1 LIREAA
7 ARTWHLSAKSG
18 LLKFI
23 RMSII
28 IDNTKRVL
36 IQGITGR
43 EGRARAKLMRDF
55 GTNVV
60 AGVTPGKGGELVEGI
75 PVFNTVREATKVVG
89 GIDISVVFIPA
100 AQVKS
105 AAIDAIDAG
114 VKFLVLVPDRV
125 PVWDVMQIWDAAQR
139 AGARFVG
146 PNTLGVLSTT
156 PGRGGILGMIGGR
169 AESARQWFKPGHV
182 GIISRSGGMTSSC
195 GYYLGT
201 QGIGLSTIVHVG
213 GDSVL
218 GLRFPDVALM
228 FESDPDT
235 KAIVTFGEIGGS
247 QEEDLAELVRQK
259 QVTKPVIAYIGG
271 AAAKEG
277 TRFSHAGAIIEGNRG
292 THAGKVKAL
301 REAGATVV
309 TSFGELPKAA
319 LEVLRKHNIPLMDT
333 TATALPGINPNA
345 WTTAITQIKP
355 NEMRVRGYDIA
366 DLMGKVSFG
375 QAVYLILRGELP
387 SPAIGKLMDA
397 MLVASIDHGA
407 TPPSALA
414 ARTVASTG
422 ASLSASVAAGIMSIN
437 QHHGGAIEDASRILQ
452 RVIGLVT
459 PLAPGSAEGSSG
471 GSRTM
476 DEAAQTVLDEEK
488 AADRR
493 VPGFGHRYHS
503 NDPRTARLFALAK
516 EAGVDGSY
524 LDAARAI
531 ERRFAVAG
539 KKLPINVDGAL
550 GAILSQLGFP
560 PEIMNGLFMIARTPG
575 LVAHVH
581 EERTRMPPMRRIDPV
596 AHTYDGPPPRRT

>member
-1 LIREAA
+1 
-7 ARTWHLSAKSG
+7 
-18 LLKFI
+18 
-23 RMSII
+23 MSII
-28 IDNTKRVL
+28 IDSSKRVL

-43 EGRARAKLMRDF
+43 EGRARAKLMRNF

-60 AGVTPGKGGELVEGI
+60 AGCTPGKGGESVEGV
-75 PVFNTVREATKVVG
+75 PVFNTVDEAVKSVD

-100 AQVKS
+100 AQVK
-105 AAIDAIDAG
+105 AAALEAISAG

-125 PVWDVMQIWDAAQR
+125 PVWDAMEIYAAAQV
-139 AGARFVG
+139 AGAKFVG
-146 PNTLGVLSTT
+146 PNTLGVLS
-156 PGRGGILGMIGGR
+156 PGLNGGVLGMIGGR

-195 GYYLGT
+195 GYYLG
-201 QGIGLSTIVHVG
+201 QKSIGLSTLVHVG
-213 GDSVL
+213 GDSAL
-218 GLRFPDVALM
+218 GLRIPEVALM

-235 KAIVTFGEIGGS
+235 KAIVIFGEIGGS
-247 QEEDLAELVRQK
+247 QEEQLAELIQQK
-259 QVTKPVIAYIGG
+259 KVTKPVIAYIGG

-309 TSFGELPKAA
+309 TSFGELPQAT
-319 LEVLRKHNIPLMDT
+319 LDVLMTNNIPLMSEAGST
-333 TATALPGINPNA
+333 VAAPNPNV
-345 WTTAITQIKP
+345 WTTAVTQIKP
-355 NEMRVRGYDIA
+355 NEVRVRGYDIA

-387 SPAIGKLMDA
+387 TAEVGRLMDA

-422 ASLSASVAAGIMSIN
+422 ATLSASVAAGIMSIN
-437 QHHGGAIEDASRILQ
+437 QHHGGAIADAAIIMK
-452 RVIGLVT
+452 RVIDRAEVGRCTLDV
-459 PLAPGSAEGSSG
+459 SAQE
-471 GSRTM
+471 
-476 DEAAQTVLDEEK
+476 VLDEEK
-488 AADRR
+488 TAGRR

-516 EAGVDGSY
+516 EAGVEGLY
-524 LDAARAI
+524 LDAAHAI
-531 ERRFAVAG
+531 ERRFAVSG
-539 KKLPINVDGAL
+539 KRLPMNVDGAL

-560 PEIMNGLFMIARTPG
+560 ADNGVMNGLFMIARVPG
-575 LVAHVH
+575 LVAHVM
-581 EERTRMPPMRRIDPV
+581 EEKTRMTPMRRIDPV
-596 AHTYDGPPPRRT
+596 AHSYDGPGSRKLD